1 MLIHYPFKL
10 FILQF
15 FFLLQAK
22 KAKPKAKKKTKA
34 SKNVSFD
41 SKKKKATDSDEE
53 GSDSDKKKQGEPAKA
68 AVPDF
73 VDVLENKGSVTI
85 IFQSVFEERLGFL
98 GFESAF
104 TCSEKLCQILL
115 KIENQS
121 PLPNVLP
128 WVSVVPCVT
137 KCHF

>member
-1 MLIHYPFKL
+1 MS
-10 FILQF
+10 
-15 FFLLQAK
+15 QAK

-85 IFQSVFEERLGFL
+85 IFQSIFEETLRFSW
-98 GFESAF
+98 FESAF
-104 TCSEKLCQILL
+104 TFFEKLCQILSN
-115 KIENQS
+115 IENQS

-128 WVSVVPCVT
+128 CLRAVNLV
-137 KCHF
+137 

>member
-85 IFQSVFEERLGFL
+85 IFQSIFEETLGFSW
-98 GFESAF
+98 FESAF
-104 TCSEKLCQILL
+104 TFFEKLCQILSN
-115 KIENQS
+115 IENQS

-128 WVSVVPCVT
+128 CLRAVNLV
-137 KCHF
+137 